1 MARVIFRSRRRTG
14 ARPRLLIAAA
24 LLLLAVGVAGGWLG
38 ASRLLPQRVAYT
50 KGLAAPPLAH
60 RDIPPAPPELQAT
73 LERIAAGYREPVGIA
88 VSDVTSGWTAAVSGD
103 QTFPQQ
109 SVSKLWV
116 ALAVMQAVDERRLA
130 LDQTVVMH
138 DEDRSVF
145 NQPLASRIRGPNGLS
160 ITMSDLLRHALIESD
175 NAANDMLIREVGG
188 AGVVTQNIA
197 DKRLKGLAVGGT
209 ERDVQTRTA
218 GLEWKPEYGRTWIFK
233 QARALLPDD
242 VRDQAL
248 ASYLANPP
256 DGATPLGIVTALGEL
271 KRGELLSR
279 ASTDFMLDLMGE
291 ARTGQMRLRAGMAP
305 GWSLAHKTGTGPD
318 WRGASVGIN
327 DVGLMTAPDGRT
339 YAVAVMVRQTSQPAS
354 ARHRLMAGVARA
366 VESYW
371 ALAGERKEIQTAANP
386 AQAAPLAPKTASQ
399 SPQTAN
405 GL

>member
-1 MARVIFRSRRRTG
+1 MTGVISRSRRRS
-14 ARPRLLIAAA
+14 RSRNRLFAAA
-24 LLLLAVGVAGGWLG
+24 AVLLLGAGATAGWLG
-38 ASRLLPQRVAYT
+38 ASRLIPQKIAYT
-50 KGLAAPPLAH
+50 KGPAAPVAHRAAPPA
-60 RDIPPAPPELQAT
+60 PAELQAT
-73 LERIAAGYREPVGIA
+73 LEHIAAGYREPVGIA
-88 VSDVTSGWTAAVSGD
+88 VSDVTAGWTAQVLGEE
-103 QTFPQQ
+103 TFPQQ

-116 ALAVMQAVDERRLA
+116 ALAVMQAVDERRLS

-138 DEDRSVF
+138 ADDRSVF
-145 NQPLASRIRGPNGLS
+145 YQPLASRIRGPNGLP
-160 ITMSDLLRHALIESD
+160 ITLADLLRHALIESD
-175 NAANDMLIREVGG
+175 NSANDMLIREVGG

-197 DKRLKGLAVGGT
+197 DKHLAGLAVGGT

-218 GLEWKPEYGRTWIFK
+218 GLEWKPEYGQTWIFK

-256 DGATPLGIVTALGEL
+256 DGASPVGIVTALSEL

-279 ASTDFMLDLMGE
+279 SSTDFMLGLMGE
-291 ARTGQMRLRAGMAP
+291 ARTGQLRLRAGMEP

-327 DVGLMTAPDGRT
+327 DVGLMTAPDGHT
-339 YAVAVMVRQTSQPAS
+339 YAVAVMVRQTSQPPS
-354 ARHRLMAGVARA
+354 SRHRLMAGVARA

-371 ALAGERKEIQTAANP
+371 AVSGHASDTQQAANP
-386 AQAAPLAPKTASQ
+386 AAGVS
-399 SPQTAN
+399 